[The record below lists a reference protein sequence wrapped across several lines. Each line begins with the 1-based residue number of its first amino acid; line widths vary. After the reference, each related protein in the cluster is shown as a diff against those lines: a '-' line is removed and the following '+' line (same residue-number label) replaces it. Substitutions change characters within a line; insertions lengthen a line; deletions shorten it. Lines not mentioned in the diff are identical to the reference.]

1 MYESERWKV
10 ILLCDKASTE
20 RDPRKLAALISQI
33 CDLIEKCEMKESRQD
48 GISDNDEIAYQTKNY
63 EKERRLS

>member
-1 MYESERWKV
+1 MVYESERWKV

-33 CDLIEKCEMKESRQD
+33 CDLLENCEKKESRQR
-48 GISDNDEIAYQTKNY
+48 GISASDENAYLTKAAA
-63 EKERRLS
+63 E

>member
-1 MYESERWKV
+1 MGGAIVYESVRWKV

-33 CDLIEKCEMKESRQD
+33 CDLLQKCEKKESRQD
-48 GISDNDEIAYQTKNY
+48 GISDSDENAYLTKAAT
-63 EKERRLS
+63 E